1 MKNNKKNK
9 IIWKQLP
16 ANLAMMSLLYNC
28 SGVSNGPRYIA
39 DESSSPKSA
48 YDMWGLLQQ
57 GATQYRANAV
67 QVGGENIDG
76 FDAGV
81 TFGAEK
87 EASSGLITRILGPN
101 GGEFSRYIESLPD
114 EKRKE
119 FISNFLSNYIKNANG
134 YRTYLTDEG
143 VKVDLASDVKDVDGV
158 SKVIDLDQFKGIDYS
173 TAELSVLDAKFSKFM
188 EMTEDRPMSFIKPSI
203 RMKLFKAKLPGLE
216 GTSFPQNYR
225 LYTPNFGLPQK
236 YIEDSHAHHGGRGG
250 GWELGFTP
258 QNSYAEFEEMVAWF
272 RKSLKNAGQIFQSPG
287 HQRMVFHAHPE
298 LPEAKLAELYRGI
311 QALIIIDGI
320 KGGTGI
326 EKANYKGVQSD
337 SDLESLRTARGVIRL
352 EGARWKEG
360 THGVEFRAGTK
371 DIKLAR
377 FYQTVL
383 AARVSSNDFSG
394 LSNIGDWSLWNGRVP
409 SASTLASRHS
419 ISEETAEKALANIQA
434 GSLKYEFTLP
444 LWDWTDANNPIIK
457 ENKRAIIN
465 SLSKEFFEQVAELN
479 PESPQIE
486 SEVRNLLKS
495 WTKMTRLSDE
505 FRRYL
510 QPKRGLNMAQDL
522 LEFRLPEDGRRFVSN
537 IVDVNDIDLGIE
549 YSGKMPMMVNAEFST
564 ERMADNKRAWIQ
576 TYGDLTER
584 EREAVIKNVA
594 EDLHRSLGGDGVATK
609 IEDGGGHGHGL
620 ELSYEI
626 RDPKNRKWI
635 VEWDGIGRTYT
646 PNGDVIDG
654 SARGGSIELVTPKF
668 TPQVEDIS
676 AVYEAF
682 EKNNI
687 LPNLLSGGGHV
698 NIDLAAFEGKPKEL
712 ARFLTIFHENR
723 SIMSLMFQHVNR
735 VKTSEPI
742 AISDTL
748 KNELKNFNGSEDDLK
763 KLLYNEEYFN
773 TRYGRKSRYLQLDM
787 SAYFQDVIP
796 EEFITGDFD
805 IANPVVPWRRQFRV
819 DPRIRKAEFR
829 MFNAPRDTAESALQI
844 RLVKAMLSK
853 ALNEDDEL
861 AGKVQNTSHTDYLAT
876 PDKAYSD
883 LEKLCAQLGLEVDDF
898 KPVVAEGLSE
908 TDLATRS
915 IFFEPF
921 DLKMKV
927 HPKQVGWGEAVRPR
941 EVPIGS
947 DGRVWEPS
955 AVDELNTM
963 THQFRIEA
971 AEAGQ
976 RRREGIVP
984 DRIVPG
990 QFRRTDSCVD
1000 AIGPLL

>member
-1 MKNNKKNK
+1 MSKNKKDTK
-9 IIWKQLP
+9 VWKQLP
-16 ANLAMMSLLYNC
+16 ANLVMISLLYNC
-28 SGVSNGPRYIA
+28 TGAGTGYRNIA
-39 DESSSPKSA
+39 DDGSTTKSA

-57 GATQYRANAV
+57 GATQYQANAV

-76 FDAGV
+76 FNAGV

-87 EASSGLITRILGPN
+87 EASSGLITRILGPDAQL
-101 GGEFSRYIESLPD
+101 FSEYIFNLP
-114 EKRKE
+114 EANRKK
-119 FISNFLSNYIKNANG
+119 FISNFLENYIKNANG
-134 YRTYLTDEG
+134 YRTYITEDG
-143 VKVDLASDVKDVDGV
+143 VKVDLASDVRDIDGN
-158 SKVIDLDQFKGIDYS
+158 SKIIDLEQFKGIDYS
-173 TAELSVLDAKFSKFM
+173 TAEISVLDEKFKSFVT
-188 EMTEDRPMSFIKPSI
+188 MTEDRPMSFIKPAV
-203 RMKLFKAKLPGLE
+203 RMKMFKANLPGLE
-216 GTSFPQNYR
+216 GSSFPKRYTS
-225 LYTPNFGLPQK
+225 YTPNFGLPQK
-236 YIEDSHAHHGGRGG
+236 YIENSHGHYGGVGG

-258 QNSYAEFEEMVAWF
+258 QNSYAEFEEMVTWF
-272 RKSLKNAGQIFQSPG
+272 RTTLKNAGQIFQSPG
-287 HQRMVFHAHPE
+287 HQRMVFKASPD

-337 SDLESLRTARGVIRL
+337 ANLASLRTARGVIRL
-352 EGARWKEG
+352 EGDRWKSG

-394 LSNIGDWSLWNGRVP
+394 LSSIEDWSLWDGRVP
-409 SASTLASRHS
+409 DETLLAKRHK
-419 ISEETAEKALANIQA
+419 IKKKVARQALANISA
-434 GSLKYEFTLP
+434 GNLKYEFTLP
-444 LWDWTDANNPIIK
+444 LWNWTDKKNPIIK
-457 ENKRAIIN
+457 KNKRAIIN
-465 SLSKEFFEQVAELN
+465 SLSRDFFIQVASLD
-479 PESPQIE
+479 PESPSIE
-486 SEVRNLLKS
+486 SEVRSLLKS

-510 QPKRGLNMAQDL
+510 QPKRGLSMAQDL
-522 LEFRLPEDGRRFVSN
+522 LQFNLPEDGRRFVTD
-537 IVDVNDIDLGIE
+537 IVDVNNIDLGIE
-549 YSGKMPMMVNAEFST
+549 YSGKMPMMVNAEFSPDK
-564 ERMADNKRAWIQ
+564 MVDNKKAWIQ
-576 TYGDLTER
+576 TYGDLTEE
-584 EREAVIKNVA
+584 EREATVRNIA
-594 EDLHRSLGGDGVATK
+594 QDLHKSLGGNGSATK
-609 IEDGGGHGHGL
+609 VEGAGGHGHGL

-668 TPQVEDIS
+668 TPEIDDIS

-698 NIDLAAFEGKPKEL
+698 NIDLAAFDGKPREL
-712 ARFLTIFHENR
+712 ARFLTLFHENR

-742 AISDTL
+742 EISDKL
-748 KNELKNFNGSEDDLK
+748 KNELKNFTGSENELK
-763 KLLYNEEYFN
+763 KLLYNEKYFN

-796 EEFITGDFD
+796 EEFLTDDFD
-805 IANPVVPWRRQFRV
+805 IANPTVPWRRQFRV
-819 DPRIRKAEFR
+819 DSNIRKAEFR

-844 RLVKAMLSK
+844 RLVRAMLSK
-853 ALNEDDEL
+853 ALNEDDVL
-861 AGKVQNTSHTDYLAT
+861 SGKVQNTSHTEYLSS

-915 IFFEPF
+915 IFFETF
-921 DLKMKV
+921 EQKMKV
-927 HPKQVGWGEAVRPR
+927 HPKQVGWGDAVSPR
-941 EVPIGS
+941 ETPVES
-947 DGRVWEPS
+947 EGRVWRPGE
-955 AVDELNTM
+955 VDELNTM

-971 AEAGQ
+971 AQAAEE
-976 RRREGIVP
+976 RRNNVVP
-984 DRIVPG
+984 DRDVPG
-990 QFRRTDSCVD
+990 QFKRTDSCID

>member
-1 MKNNKKNK
+1 MSNKKKNHS
-9 IIWKQLP
+9 WKQLP
-16 ANLAMMSLLYNC
+16 AHMAMLSLLYNC
-28 SGVSNGPRYIA
+28 SSVSTGPRYLA
-39 DESSSPKSA
+39 DDSGGPKSA
-48 YDMWGLLQQ
+48 YDVWGLLQQ
-57 GATQYRANAV
+57 GATQYTANAV

-76 FDAGV
+76 FNAGI

-87 EASSGLITRILGPN
+87 EASSGLITRIMGPN
-101 GGEFSRYIESLPD
+101 GEDFKRYISSLPD

-119 FISNFLSNYIKNANG
+119 FISDFLDNYIKNANG
-134 YRTYLTDEG
+134 YRTYRTEEG
-143 VKVDLASDVKDVDGV
+143 VKVDLASDVKDIDGNA
-158 SKVIDLDQFKGIDYS
+158 KVIDLEQLKGIDYKNAS
-173 TAELSVLDAKFSKFM
+173 LEVLDEKFAKFVD
-188 EMTEDRPMSFIKPSI
+188 MTEDRPMSFIKPSVK
-203 RMKLFKAKLPGLE
+203 MKLFKAQMPGLA
-216 GTSFPQNYR
+216 GTNFPKNYR
-225 LYTPNFGLPQK
+225 SYITNFGLAQK
-236 YIEDSHAHHGGRGG
+236 YIEDAHGHYGGVGG
-250 GWELGFTP
+250 GWEIGFTP

-272 RKSLKNAGQIFQSPG
+272 RKTLKNAGQIFQSPG
-287 HQRMVFHAHPE
+287 HQRMVFKAHAD

-311 QALIIIDGI
+311 QALIVIDGI

-326 EKANYKGVQSD
+326 EKANYKGVQTD
-337 SDLESLRTARGVIRL
+337 NGLASLRTSRGVIRL

-371 DIKLAR
+371 DLKLAR

-383 AARVSSNDFSG
+383 ASRVSANDFSG
-394 LSNIGDWSLWNGRVP
+394 LSDIGDWSLWDGNVP
-409 SASTLASRHS
+409 SAQTLSERHG
-419 ISEETAEKALANIQA
+419 ITTDVAQKALDNIRA

-444 LWDWTDANNPIIK
+444 LWDWTDANNPIVK
-457 ENKRAIIN
+457 ANKRAIIN
-465 SLSKEFFEQVAELN
+465 SLSKDFFEQVAALN
-479 PESPQIE
+479 PESASIE
-486 SEVRNLLKS
+486 NEVRGLLRS

-510 QPKRGLNMAQDL
+510 QPRRGLDTAADL
-522 LEFRLPEDGRRFVSN
+522 LQFNLPEDGRRFVQD
-537 IVDVNDIDLGIE
+537 IVDVNNIDLGIE
-549 YSGKMPMMVNAEFST
+549 YSGKMPMMVNAEFT
-564 ERMADNKRAWIQ
+564 PDKLPDNKKAWIQ
-576 TYGDLTER
+576 TFGDLSED
-584 EREAVIKNVA
+584 EREAIIKNVA

-609 IEDGGGHGHGL
+609 VEGGGGHGHGL

-668 TPQVEDIS
+668 TPEIDDIS
-676 AVYEAF
+676 AVYDSF
-682 EKNNI
+682 SKNNI
-687 LPNLLSGGGHV
+687 LPNLLSGGGHI
-698 NIDLAAFEGKPKEL
+698 NIDLAAFDGKPKEL

-748 KNELKNFNGSEDDLK
+748 RNQLKDFNGSEDDLK

-796 EEFITGDFD
+796 EEFLTDDFD
-805 IANPVVPWRRQFRV
+805 ISNPTVPWRRQFRV

-829 MFNAPRDTAESALQI
+829 MFNAPRDAAESALQI

-853 ALNEDDEL
+853 ALNETDSL
-861 AGKVQNTSHTDYLAT
+861 SGKVQNVGHVDYLKNPA
-876 PDKAYSD
+876 KAYED

-898 KPVVAEGLSE
+898 KPAVAEGLSE

-921 DLKMKV
+921 EQKMRV
-927 HPKQVGWGEAVRPR
+927 HPKQVGWGDAVAPR
-941 EVPIGS
+941 ETAIAS
-947 DGRVWEPS
+947 EGRVWEPG
-955 AVDELNTM
+955 AADELNTM
-963 THQFRIEA
+963 THEFRIQA
-971 AEAGQ
+971 AEEGE
-976 RRREGIVP
+976 RRRANISP
-984 DRIVPG
+984 DRHVPG
-990 QFRRTDSCVD
+990 QFKRTDSCVD